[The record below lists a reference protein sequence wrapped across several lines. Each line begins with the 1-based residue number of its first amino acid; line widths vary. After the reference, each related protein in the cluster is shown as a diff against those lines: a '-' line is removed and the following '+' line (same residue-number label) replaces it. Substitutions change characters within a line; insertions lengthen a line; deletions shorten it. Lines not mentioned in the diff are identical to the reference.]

1 MADIL
6 TESQIV
12 EIQDNFAIV
21 DSDGDGVIKTSE
33 FGKLLRMLGQN
44 PTDAEIQVSRQTVYW
59 KYFNC
64 VILLGPPQQSVKS
77 NLV

>member
-21 DSDGDGVIKTSE
+21 DTDRDGVIKTSE
-33 FGKLLRMLGQN
+33 FGKLLRLLGQN
-44 PTDAEIQVSRQTVYW
+44 PTEAEIQVSRQ
-59 KYFNC
+59 C
-64 VILLGPPQQSVKS
+64 V
-77 NLV
+77 